1 MEEPAPG
8 NTWSKEACSSM
19 RESRKILCNKHVATK
34 MSQDEEK
41 RLLALFD
48 TMVWWLFPG
57 HLLLAT
63 IGNDAEPGTK
73 G

>member
-1 MEEPAPG
+1 
-8 NTWSKEACSSM
+8 M
-19 RESRKILCNKHVATK
+19 R
-34 MSQDEEK
+34 QDEEK